1 MLLRGASIAAHS
13 SRMVIGSLPRAA
25 SCSRISMVRAA
36 DLTSRTPP
44 EGGPGGACST
54 IPVAP
59 SLRHPL
65 VSASHLPTARKLAA
79 GPSVLAYGRGASAPR
94 ADPHLHRLDGAAGL
108 EDHPLGG
115 GSQEELAHR

>member
-36 DLTSRTPP
+36 DLTSRTPA
-44 EGGPGGACST
+44 GRGPGGSLSPMRA
-54 IPVAP
+54 AP
-59 SLRHPL
+59 SVRRRF
-65 VSASHLPTARKLAA
+65 AI
-79 GPSVLAYGRGASAPR
+79 AYGPAASAAR

-115 GSQEELAHR
+115 G